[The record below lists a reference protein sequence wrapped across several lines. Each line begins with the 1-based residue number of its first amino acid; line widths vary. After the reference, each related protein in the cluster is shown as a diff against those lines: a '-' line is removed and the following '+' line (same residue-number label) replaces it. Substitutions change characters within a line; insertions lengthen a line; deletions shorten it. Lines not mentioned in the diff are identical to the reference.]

1 MRVDADVF
9 VARSRPEVF
18 EYIARPELL
27 PEYVTDFESVRQMSA
42 GEPSAGTQYSYK
54 LARRKIEGT
63 FEWTEYE
70 PHSRLAWHGPPI
82 KSGPGSI
89 EPAGWLSDEG
99 AGTRVK
105 LVMTPK
111 RGGLLKLTAPIMLIG
126 MLRGNAQAM
135 QRLKHRLEGNPRPY
149 QRRDHAGRRAR

>member
-18 EYIARPELL
+18 EHIARAELL
-27 PEYVTDFESVRQMSA
+27 PEYVTDFESVRQISA
-42 GEPSAGTQYSYK
+42 GEPSIGTQYSYK
-54 LARRKIEGT
+54 LTRRKIEGT

-89 EPAGWLSDEG
+89 EPAGWWDLSDEG

-105 LVMTPK
+105 LVITPK
-111 RGGLLKLTAPIMLIG
+111 PGGLLKLMTPIIAIG
-126 MLRGNAQAM
+126 MLRGNAKVM
-135 QRLKHRLEGNPRPY
+135 QRLKHRLEGDPK
-149 QRRDHAGRRAR
+149 A

>member
-18 EYIARPELL
+18 EYIARAKLL

-42 GEPSAGTQYSYK
+42 GEPSLGTQYSYK

-89 EPAGWLSDEG
+89 EPAGWWDLSDEG

-111 RGGLLKLTAPIMLIG
+111 PGGLLKLMTPIIAIG
-126 MLRGNAQAM
+126 MLRGNAKVM
-135 QRLKHRLEGNPRPY
+135 QRLKHRLEGDPK
-149 QRRDHAGRRAR
+149 A